1 MPTERYI
8 APVSELI
15 DVSQIPGDFQ
25 AIESLAQNG
34 IDFLLQN
41 IFYKDYV
48 ADKSSSSDTAY
59 YHLVIVTKALRLPV
73 FGTGLDIVFFKGS
86 DANYSEFPITFD
98 VTWPIRKYF
107 SNFKVQ
113 GFSYAPQAM
122 IDIFLEL
129 TNTDEYTFYGEI
141 VTTFLDSGNNDY
153 LTFFTTLKGNIESYL
168 GESTEADAEI
178 MNISVQLDLLKDE
191 VEDMLTTT
199 NLYTARDVFD
209 GYEDISGIN
218 NAVESIT
225 SSLDILNDEL
235 DVEIN
240 IFREVVVSAIS
251 GFSVSEAFNRLTDL
265 FSNWLDDI
273 TIEQV
278 KALLIPQFSLELQG
292 ISMSLEFPRNILQP
306 LKETSPGVWEVDD
319 TEVGTPPQLIK
330 AGVNFTSGPVRFD
343 TQTGFDIAIDEGLQI
358 DLPRCRI
365 GNTNIDIEFIKVKL
379 DLSRTKNIPEAIA
392 DGRPDD
398 FIGAYIT
405 EGTVY
410 LPTFWNQNDG
420 DSTAELK
427 TRNFL
432 VGTGGVSGTI
442 GLEAKTAGTPSPL
455 IKANFGGGF
464 SVSLDAFD
472 ITFQQNSI
480 ISSNIHGTM
489 KIPGFK
495 DASGDNAEINIDA
508 WIGTNGEFSV
518 TASEDQGIT
527 ALSIPDI
534 LDVRIDSLTVGR
546 KEDRFFVA
554 VSGAIEFEDQEGTI
568 GKFLPDA
575 IDIQKLI
582 VWQDGEVELEGG
594 ALVLPSA
601 LTLKI
606 GPVELSI
613 TAIGFGSHT
622 QMYEGNERKYKFF
635 EFSGGVSI
643 NPGGVDARGDGIK
656 FYYTVDNDDDPSFEP
671 HRFVRIQG
679 IGIDIMIP
687 GNSDPKDAALILS
700 GYLAMKDP
708 APGNEAAGTEYAG
721 SIEFVLPRLKMGGS
735 ASMRLNPKVPAF
747 VVDIGLEIATPI
759 PLGAT
764 GLGIYGF
771 RALVGQRYVATKN
784 AAGVPDDG
792 EWWQYYKAK
801 ISPDYKEGI
810 QVSKFDQTKGFSL

>member
-251 GFSVSEAFNRLTDL
+251 GFSVSEAFNSLTDL

-554 VSGAIEFEDQEGTI
+554 VSGAIEFEDREGTI

-656 FYYTVDNDDDPSFEP
+656 FYYTVDNDRSEERRVGKECRSRWSP
-671 HRFVRIQG
+671 
-679 IGIDIMIP
+679 
-687 GNSDPKDAALILS
+687 
-700 GYLAMKDP
+700 
-708 APGNEAAGTEYAG
+708 EY
-721 SIEFVLPRLKMGGS
+721 EK
-735 ASMRLNPKVPAF
+735 
-747 VVDIGLEIATPI
+747 
-759 PLGAT
+759 
-764 GLGIYGF
+764 
-771 RALVGQRYVATKN
+771 
-784 AAGVPDDG
+784 
-792 EWWQYYKAK
+792 
-801 ISPDYKEGI
+801 
-810 QVSKFDQTKGFSL
+810 